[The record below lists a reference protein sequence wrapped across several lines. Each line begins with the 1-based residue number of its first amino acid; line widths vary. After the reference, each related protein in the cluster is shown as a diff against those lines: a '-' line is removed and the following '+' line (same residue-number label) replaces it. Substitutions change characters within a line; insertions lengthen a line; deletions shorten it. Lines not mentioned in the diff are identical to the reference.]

1 MPQKVKLY
9 SGRRDLRFVT
19 VRRGG
24 RLDDHTHHALAMW
37 AADCAE
43 HVLDLFEQQRPG
55 DTRPAEAI
63 TAARRWARQEMSM
76 MASRDAAF
84 AAHAAARDATGT
96 AREAARSAGHAVA
109 TAHMADH
116 QLGVAFYA
124 LRAVDLAKPADP
136 VAIER
141 ERQWQIDRL
150 PDDIKTLVLDD
161 MRLRT
166 KKFRGI
172 FGQA

>member
-1 MPQKVKLY
+1 
-9 SGRRDLRFVT
+9 
-19 VRRGG
+19 
-24 RLDDHTHHALAMW
+24 
-37 AADCAE
+37 
-43 HVLDLFEQQRPG
+43 
-55 DTRPAEAI
+55 
-63 TAARRWARQEMSM
+63 

-96 AREAARSAGHAVA
+96 AREAARSVGHAVA